1 MPVVVRARPDLPG
14 ETAMS
19 TVLEPQAPNP
29 EQAAAIDAPGTVFV
43 SAGAG
48 TGKTTVIV
56 ERFVRAVER
65 GIDVGSI
72 LVVTF
77 TERAAGELRTRIRA
91 RLAEIGR
98 PDLAREL
105 DGAWISTIHG
115 FCHRL
120 LRSYPAAAGVDPRFR
135 VLDESQASVLRTE
148 SFVAALAEFCSDEH
162 PDRVRLLATYGAE
175 GLRRMLGGVA
185 ETLRAAGRPLE
196 LGLQEEPDLGASM
209 AQLRAAAEALLTETD
224 GEERAEESRAQMARA
239 LELLASKPPVDLLL
253 DLSVFAVKGRS
264 KERFAPYEEA
274 RLALEQTALNVAA
287 VRDRDLLQELLEFFG
302 RAYQGAKDAESA
314 LDFEDL
320 QLRARDLLSA
330 DDAVRAR
337 ERLRFRSIMVDEF
350 QDTNRLQCEIVD
362 QFDPEELFFV
372 GDEFQSIY
380 RFRHADIDVFKE
392 RRAGSEGVL
401 PLRANYRSRPEL
413 LDAVNELFAADFGG
427 DYEPLV
433 AAGRFPDPAKGPA
446 VELLVT
452 DKQSYKGTGIDWRRG
467 EARAAA
473 RRVAE
478 LCESGEVTP
487 GEVVFLFAA
496 GTDADVFEEELRVA
510 GLSTYRA
517 AGRGY
522 FAQQQVL
529 DVLAYLRL
537 LHNRYDDEALA
548 AVLASPLVGV
558 SNDALVLLRRAA
570 GRRPLFSGIERELP
584 ADLPARDEQLFRAF
598 RQRYDRLVTL
608 SATAGLERLI
618 DQIIAEHDYDL
629 AVLARP
635 DGRRRYAN
643 LRKLG
648 RLARSFEELR
658 GRDVEGFVRF
668 VFDRQSSG
676 AHETEAFAEE
686 EAGDAVRLL
695 TIHAAKGLEFRVVV
709 VADAGRDRPAPRG
722 EEIICRPDGMFGFK
736 VLNPATGK
744 RHGAF
749 DYEAVREVEQQA
761 EEAERLRLY
770 YVAMTRAIDRL
781 LVSGSIDSSRAG
793 GLRTPMGWVLDRL
806 GSVDVNEV
814 GPDPLVVEKGQARL
828 LLRVDRY
835 HPEADEAPE
844 EAAIPAI
851 EEQLS
856 LFPADDTG
864 AVPPAAELPAFQP
877 LEAPPV
883 FEPRRLSYSALATY
897 EECSAKFYARYVAGM
912 RERRAEG
919 VLGAVGVGSAVHEL
933 MERIDLATPAVPGDL
948 AALQPAASEEELAR
962 IEGFLAAYCDSELA
976 ARLSRLEG
984 ARREQSFSFEH
995 DGVVLHGFIDVLHLA
1010 ERSLVVDFKTNA
1022 LEGADPEHVVE
1033 EDYRLQ
1039 RLVYALA
1046 CLRAGAAE
1054 VEVVYQFLEQPEA
1067 PVVTV
1072 FGAADTARLQEE
1084 LSAAIARIRSGTF
1097 VPTPSEWACADCP
1110 ALDVVCAGM
1119 RLRTAVGA

>member
-1 MPVVVRARPDLPG
+1 
-14 ETAMS
+14 MS
-19 TVLEPQAPNP
+19 TVIEPQAPNP
-29 EQAAAIDAPGTVFV
+29 EQAVAIDADGTVFV

-65 GIDVGSI
+65 GVDVGSI

-77 TERAAGELRTRIRA
+77 TERAAGELRSRIRV
-91 RLAEIGR
+91 RLIQSGR
-98 PDLAREL
+98 ADLAREL

-120 LRSYPAAAGVDPRFR
+120 LRAYPVAAGIDPRFR
-135 VLDESQASVLRTE
+135 VLDESQASVLRAE
-148 SFVAALAEFCSDEH
+148 AFGAALAEFCSGEH
-162 PDRVRLLATYGAE
+162 PERVKLLATYGAV

-196 LGLQEEPDLGASM
+196 LGLQEEPELDKRIAELNEA
-209 AQLRAAAEALLTETD
+209 AQAMLADTE
-224 GEERAEESRAQMARA
+224 GEPGQDDARA
-239 LELLASKPPVDLLL
+239 ILARAVQLLESAPPVDLLL
-253 DLSVFAVKGRS
+253 DLSEVAFKGRG
-264 KERFAPYEEA
+264 KERFATYEDL

-287 VRDRDLLQELLEFFG
+287 VRDRDLLQELLELFG
-302 RAYQGAKDAESA
+302 AAYQRAKDAESA

-320 QLRARDLLSA
+320 QLRARDLLSH
-330 DDAVRAR
+330 DEVVRGS

-380 RFRHADIDVFKE
+380 RFRHADVEVFRE

-413 LDAVNELFAADFGG
+413 LDVVNELFAADFGE

-433 AAGRFPDPAKGPA
+433 AAGRFPDPAMGPA
-446 VELLVT
+446 VELLVN
-452 DKQSYKGTGIDWRRG
+452 DKRTYRDTGGDWRRA

-473 RRVAE
+473 RRVRE
-478 LCESGEVTP
+478 LCDAGEATP

-496 GTDADVFEEELRVA
+496 GTDAEVFEEELRAV
-510 GLSTYRA
+510 GLPTYRA

-570 GRRPLFSGIERELP
+570 GRRPLFSGLERELP
-584 ADLPARDEQLFRAF
+584 QSLSARDEQLFRAF
-598 RQRYDRLVTL
+598 RQRYDRLVVL

-618 DQIIAEHDYDL
+618 DQIISEHDYDL
-629 AVLARP
+629 AVLAQH

-648 RLARSFEELR
+648 RLARSYEALR

-668 VFDRQSSG
+668 VFDRRSSG

-686 EAGDAVRLL
+686 EGGDAVRLL

-709 VADAGRDRPAPRG
+709 VADAGRDRPPSRG
-722 EEIICRPDGMFGFK
+722 EEIICRPDGLFGFK

-744 RHGAF
+744 RRGAF
-749 DYEAVREVEQQA
+749 DYDAVRSAEQDA

-781 LVSGSIDSSRAG
+781 LVSGSIDPSRAQEAG
-793 GLRTPMGWVLDRL
+793 TPMAWVLDRL
-806 GSVDVNEV
+806 GSVPIDDIGDE
-814 GPDPLVVEKGQARL
+814 PRVVEQGSARL
-828 LLRVDRY
+828 LVRVNR
-835 HPEADEAPE
+835 HGGEVEEAPSE
-844 EAAIPAI
+844 PEPGV

-856 LFPADDTG
+856 LFSAEEDITQTETPIATLPALEL
-864 AVPPAAELPAFQP
+864 VEPPPAY
-877 LEAPPV
+877 
-883 FEPRRLSYSALATY
+883 EPRRLSYSALATFD
-897 EECSAKFYARYVAGM
+897 ECPAKFYARYVAGM
-912 RERRAEG
+912 RERRRPEMA
-919 VLGAVGVGSAVHEL
+919 LGPVGVGSAVHEL
-933 MERIDLATPAVPGDL
+933 LEGIDLAAPTVPADL
-948 AALQPAASEEELAR
+948 AALQSEATPEELAR
-962 IEGFLAAYCDSELA
+962 IEGFLASYCDSKLA
-976 ARLSRLEG
+976 TRISALDG
-984 ARREQSFSFEH
+984 ARKEQSFSFEH
-995 DGVVLHGFIDVLHLA
+995 DGVVLHGFIDVLSLGPHA
-1010 ERSLVVDFKTNA
+1010 LVVDFKTNA
-1022 LEGADPEHVVE
+1022 LEGASPEEVTE
-1033 EDYRLQ
+1033 EDYGLQ

-1046 CLRAGAAE
+1046 CFRAGSE
-1054 VEVVYQFLEQPEA
+1054 QVEVVYQFLEQPDD
-1067 PVVTV
+1067 PVVTL
-1072 FGAADTARLQEE
+1072 FTAGDVPQLEAE
-1084 LSAAIARIRSGTF
+1084 LSAAIGRIRAGAF
-1097 VPTPSEWACADCP
+1097 VPTPSERACADCP
-1110 ALDVVCAGM
+1110 ALDVVCAGT